1 VNPVSLKPLALA
13 LAVTVAL
20 AACQKAE
27 TPAPAP
33 VAAAPA
39 PVVDM
44 AALKTPIIS
53 FQAADL
59 DANIAACDDL
69 NGFVNAKW
77 LAANPVP
84 ADRTT
89 WGSFELL
96 AERSLEIQHA
106 LVENLAAQAD
116 ASGTA
121 KLIGDVWATGMDEA
135 AINAAGLAPIQPM
148 LDEIAAVDSPEAI
161 AALIRGNYA
170 KGQAYV
176 FGFGPSPD
184 FKNSTVNIAYA
195 GQAGL
200 GLPDKSYYFD
210 EKHAGVREAYVAHV
224 ANILKLA
231 GADEATAAA
240 QAKDVMAFETR
251 LAGVSM
257 SSEELSRDVSK
268 YYNPV
273 SVADADALTP
283 NFKWSAFFESQGL
296 AAPEMFSLAQP
307 DFHKEVSAMIADVPA
322 ATWQAYLRY
331 QAIDNAA
338 PFLSDA
344 FAQENFNFY
353 GKTLRGQQEMQ
364 PRWKRVLNTINGQL
378 GEALGEEYVE
388 VAFTPEA
395 KARMQTLVANLGDAL
410 KARIEGLEWM
420 GDDTKAKALE
430 KWAAFTPKIGYPDK
444 WRDWSGLSTGRDS
457 YIGNLIAANEFNYR
471 FNLAKIGQPVDK
483 TEWQM
488 SPQTVNAY
496 YNPLANE
503 IVFPAAILQPPFFD
517 ANADDALNYGGIGAV
532 IGHEMIH
539 GYDDQGSRFDAKGN
553 FENWWSDKDKTGFAE
568 RTSRLV
574 EQFDAYESIE
584 GLHVSGNLTL
594 GENIADLGGLA
605 VAYDALQRELQ
616 DKRVGE
622 IDGYTP
628 DQRFFMN
635 WATVWRRNFK
645 PEELKVRLTTDSH
658 APANFRAIGA
668 PSNLPAFAQAF
679 SCKEGDAMVRSADKK
694 IAIW

>member
-13 LAVTVAL
+13 MAVTVAL

-59 DANIAACDDL
+59 DTNIAACDDL

-148 LDEIAAVDSPEAI
+148 LDEIAAVDSPESI
-161 AALIRGNYA
+161 AALIRSSYA

-273 SVADADALTP
+273 TVADADALTP

-568 RTSRLV
+568 RTSKLV

-616 DKRVGE
+616 TKRVGE